1 MCRPGRTSCEMLA
14 VSRSRVSGLIGTEP
28 PPVRSVA
35 CGRQPYGYLVVVY
48 NVLPVCRLPQ
58 VRTADSA
65 AGAGRVRSYGRQD
78 RRGGPCRRPL
88 PITRPA
94 PSRTG
99 HVSRHGLRPP
109 PHGCSGPFWLV
120 LSDVSRVTS
129 FRKAGISFTLLN
141 DGNDARAAGRDR
153 GGEEPE

>member
-1 MCRPGRTSCEMLA
+1 MCRPVRTSCEMLA
-14 VSRSRVSGLIGTEP
+14 VSRSRVSGPIGTEP

-65 AGAGRVRSYGRQD
+65 AGAGPVGSYGRQD

-88 PITRPA
+88 LITRPA
-94 PSRTG
+94 PVPNRSRQP
-99 HVSRHGLRPP
+99 SRSPP
-109 PHGCSGPFWLV
+109 SSARLQRAV
-120 LSDVSRVTS
+120 LARVV
-129 FRKAGISFTLLN
+129 
-141 DGNDARAAGRDR
+141 
-153 GGEEPE
+153 GGEPGH